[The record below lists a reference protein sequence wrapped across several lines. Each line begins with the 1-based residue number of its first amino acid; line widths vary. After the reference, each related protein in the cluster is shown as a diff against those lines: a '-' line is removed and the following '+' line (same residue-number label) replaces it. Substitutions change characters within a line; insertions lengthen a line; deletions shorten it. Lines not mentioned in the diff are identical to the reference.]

1 MDFIKKIFEKGYT
14 PKITVEK
21 IQHIFQYGK
30 LKDMIGTGCS
40 ELCGKKVGDLICW
53 KSEGYFYKGYKDIPA
68 QDVPPHIQWF
78 NNPVFAFVS
87 IVDNKVR
94 YYYSENGDSD
104 ILICPETTK
113 ISEIK
118 LIDEIF
124 ETYYKMFN
132 LPKSLKA
139 TKPTKPIK
147 QPIDKS
153 DKMKFLAEYLA
164 SSDADFFYDN
174 FCGDDIYDIVMWVDW
189 KEEDEDIVR
198 YCEDIIKTGQL
209 SAEVLNAENERGF
222 DFVITYKNSKTN
234 VPCKGK
240 DTDIDTTIRTLN
252 AVIQPD
258 YEIRFCIESDGS
270 DTLAFLPLSR
280 EQWKELDTKFANEII
295 SKFKRITNKTKM
307 FG

>member
-1 MDFIKKIFEKGYT
+1 MNLINKFFGKDYT

-21 IQHIFQYGK
+21 VQHIFQYGK
-30 LKDMIGTGCS
+30 LKNLTGKGCS
-40 ELCGKKVGDLICW
+40 KFSGKEIGNLMSW

-68 QDVPPHIQWF
+68 QEVPPHIQWSA
-78 NNPVFAFVS
+78 NPEFAFIS

-94 YYYSENGDSD
+94 YHYSKNGESAVFT
-104 ILICPETTK
+104 CPETTK

-124 ETYYKMFN
+124 ETYYNEFN
-132 LPKSLKA
+132 LPESLKV
-139 TKPTKPIK
+139 TKPAKRI
-147 QPIDKS
+147 IDKT

-164 SSDADFFYDN
+164 SSDADFFNDYFGDN
-174 FCGDDIYDIVMWVDW
+174 DIYDIIMWVDW
-189 KEEDEDIVR
+189 REEDENIVR

-222 DFVITYKNSKTN
+222 DFIITFKNSKTN
-234 VPCKGK
+234 VPYKGNGA
-240 DTDIDTTIRTLN
+240 DRDTTIRTLN
-252 AVIQPD
+252 TVIQPD
-258 YEIRFCIESDGS
+258 YEIRFCKESDGN

-280 EQWKELDTKFANEII
+280 EQWKELDAKFKNEVD
-295 SKFKRITNKTKM
+295 SKFKRITNETKI